1 MNINIKYL
9 LLLFLVFALES
20 FVSKILEKEQSNN
33 LNKIIDNGFKII
45 PKIDFLFL
53 DDIVL
58 VIIPL
63 IFLIFIYFCTKNNIN
78 FLDFVVIFLI
88 IRFLRL
94 LCLLCTIYPPP
105 SKDCYE
111 ISDKKNKILPYYSYI
126 FGGCNETIFSGHTAC
141 LVLIMLFIYPV
152 LNAIGKIFIIL
163 YAIFGSIIL
172 ISLRAHYTIDVL
184 LGWIITYLVYTVY
197 TCCKIKNIL

>member
-53 DDIVL
+53 DDIVM

-63 IFLIFIYFCTKNNIN
+63 IFLICIFIY
-78 FLDFVVIFLI
+78 
-88 IRFLRL
+88 
-94 LCLLCTIYPPP
+94 IYH
-105 SKDCYE
+105 C
-111 ISDKKNKILPYYSYI
+111 
-126 FGGCNETIFSGHTAC
+126 
-141 LVLIMLFIYPV
+141 
-152 LNAIGKIFIIL
+152 
-163 YAIFGSIIL
+163 
-172 ISLRAHYTIDVL
+172 
-184 LGWIITYLVYTVY
+184 
-197 TCCKIKNIL
+197 